1 MASSTPLGHLFDRDE
16 DHPIPDLD
24 VVDINVV
31 KKGGGS
37 DLLIIIASPLRDDT
51 RSLER
56 LMKKIERYLGFAK
69 SAEFSAESGVAT
81 MDNTK
86 IIVYIHPESSPVAFD
101 LLERC
106 KPWAIENGVVLEIE
120 TRGVVPPH

>member
-1 MASSTPLGHLFDRDE
+1 MKRTDDLYGHDE
-16 DHPIPDLD
+16 RHPIPNLE

-37 DLLIIIASPLRDDT
+37 DLLIIIASPLQDDT

-56 LMKKIERYLGFAK
+56 LLTKIERYIGFAQ
-69 SAEFSAESGVAT
+69 SAEFSAASGVAT
-81 MDNTK
+81 IENTK
-86 IIVYIHPESSPVAFD
+86 IITYIHPDSSPAAFD

-106 KPWAIENGVVLEIE
+106 KPWAIENDLVLEVE

>member
-1 MASSTPLGHLFDRDE
+1 MQSGDIFDLD
-16 DHPIPDLD
+16 DQHPIPNLE

-37 DLLIIIASPLRDDT
+37 DLRIIIASPLQDDV

-56 LMKKIERYLGFAK
+56 LLMKIERYFSFTK
-69 SAEFSAESGVAT
+69 SPEFIAESGLAT
-81 MDNTK
+81 VGNTK
-86 IIVYIHPESSPVAFD
+86 VIVCIHPDSSPVAFD

-106 KPWAIENGVVLEIE
+106 KPWAIENEVTLEID
-120 TRGVVPPH
+120 RDIVLDRRH